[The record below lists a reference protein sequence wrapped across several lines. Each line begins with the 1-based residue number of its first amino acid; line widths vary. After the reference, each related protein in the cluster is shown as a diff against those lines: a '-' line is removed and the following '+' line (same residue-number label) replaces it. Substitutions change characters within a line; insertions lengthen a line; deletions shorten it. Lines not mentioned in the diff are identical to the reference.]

1 MNQELCSIP
10 SEQEI
15 WESVK
20 AIPPDS
26 ALSEDGFTGHFYREC
41 WETIKEDIMEMVQ
54 DFFQGDYLHQSI
66 TTTILILLPKTLKP
80 KSLLEFRPIS
90 LASFA
95 INFLLKILATRLARI
110 LPLVV
115 DEQQYGFVKGRNIHE
130 SIALAQEM
138 VTDID
143 RKTDGGNLIKK
154 FDMSKEYDHLEWRF
168 LLKALN
174 TMGFST
180 TFQDL
185 IYRLIC
191 NIWYRVNVNVF
202 LREKFRSTRG
212 VRQGDLVLPFL
223 FILAQQI
230 IILISVN

>member
-20 AIPPDS
+20 AIPQTVLRAKTVLRDIFTES
-26 ALSEDGFTGHFYREC
+26 AGRRSKRISWRWFRASSE
-41 WETIKEDIMEMVQ
+41 
-54 DFFQGDYLHQSI
+54 GDYLHQSV

-90 LASFA
+90 FASFA
-95 INFLLKILATRLARI
+95 SKFLLKILATRLARI

-154 FDMSKEYDHLEWRF
+154 FDMSKAYDHLE
-168 LLKALN
+168 
-174 TMGFST
+174 
-180 TFQDL
+180 
-185 IYRLIC
+185 
-191 NIWYRVNVNVF
+191 
-202 LREKFRSTRG
+202 
-212 VRQGDLVLPFL
+212 
-223 FILAQQI
+223 
-230 IILISVN
+230 